1 MGANKKVPKLHPPM
15 PPEPPPVPWTARVLR
30 APAVLSLIWPAAL
43 LVGSYVAWHH
53 WGAER
58 IGRQYYRLEREAVSI
73 TPPPPFVQS
82 DITAA
87 VFETHQ
93 LEKTSLLHRQ
103 ATATIAQAYQTHP
116 WVQQVVRVEKRSD
129 GVDIHLR
136 YRQPMAMVRV
146 ISQHAEVKGPAVFVV
161 DGRGILLP
169 PEDFVGFD
177 TTSLLHIEVPGTY
190 PTGGIGSPF
199 GDQRVIAAA
208 ALAELLEKHREICNL
223 AAITL
228 TNPNRAFNESWVYAI
243 IRTDGTRFIWGSA
256 PGEEV
261 RGEPSAAAK
270 LQALLADTSRVDD
283 LRLAKLPAK

>member
-1 MGANKKVPKLHPPM
+1 M
-15 PPEPPPVPWTARVLR
+15 LR
-30 APAVLSLIWPAAL
+30 APAVLSLIWPTAL
-43 LVGSYVAWHH
+43 LIGSYLAWHQ

-58 IGRQYYRLEREAVSI
+58 IGREYYRLERETVTI
-73 TPPPPFVQS
+73 TPPPAFVHS

-93 LEKTSLLHRQ
+93 LEKTSLLNRQ

-129 GVDIHLR
+129 GVDVHLR

-146 ISQHAEVKGPAVFVV
+146 ISQHQEVQGPAVFVV
-161 DGRGILLP
+161 DGNGVLLP
-169 PEDFVGFD
+169 PEDFVNFD
-177 TTSLLHIEVPGTY
+177 KTALLHIEVPGTY

-208 ALAELLEKHREICNL
+208 ALAQLLSKHREPCNL

-228 TNPNRAFNESWVYAI
+228 TNPTRAFNESWVFAI
-243 IRTDGTRFIWGSA
+243 IRTDGTRFIWGSP
-256 PGEEV
+256 PGEETN
-261 RGEPSAAAK
+261 GEPSAATK
-270 LQALLADTSRVDD
+270 LKALLADASRVAD
-283 LRLAKLPAK
+283 LRLAQRPAQ